1 MKKENIEF
9 FVGRMAKE
17 GFKVKRFAH
26 TPVSASYVGFE
37 LFKGNTYIADI
48 VIDDDIKDEIADY
61 YFGKFIMACKTIAI
75 YKGCARKDKNDDTI

>member
-9 FVGRMAKE
+9 FVSRMTKE
-17 GFKVKRFAH
+17 GFQVKRFAN
-26 TPVSASYVGFE
+26 TPVSGLYVGFE

-48 VIDDDIKDEIADY
+48 VIDDGIKDDIVNY

-75 YKGCARKDKNDDTI
+75 YKGCAREAKDNDTI